1 AMSFVIVDGLLTVWT
16 DPASRKVVNLRR
28 DPRTTC
34 LVEDGE
40 HFAEFRAV
48 ELSGRAE
55 VVDDPETSLRVGLAL
70 FERSQSPLSDEA
82 KAAAAAMVPAR
93 VAVFVHP
100 QRSVSW

>member
-1 AMSFVIVDGLLTVWT
+1 MSDEEVAAFLQLTRRTQMATINPDGTPHVVPMSFVIVDGLLTVWT

-55 VVDDPETSLRVGLAL
+55 VVDDPETLTGLVKGIGSG
-70 FERSQSPLSDEA
+70 R
-82 KAAAAAMVPAR
+82 
-93 VAVFVHP
+93 
-100 QRSVSW
+100 